1 MNKDKRIMA
10 DNHMLQ
16 FLFDFFAVSRDAYLI
31 LDRGLSVIYVNPP
44 MEKWFNLNWEGPI
57 EKPCIAE
64 FPWLEKS
71 LGFKKYYA
79 GNYELPQHWEEF
91 CPTMDLWVEASIYPL
106 KNEGHVVCMRDITAR
121 KQKELELGIDA
132 QRFAATKKI
141 GFDNVSIISAD
152 LRQLQKLTGKGVFSN
167 MENLEPS
174 SMEKYIYPDDWP
186 VFFEE
191 ASKAYIHK
199 IAFDLE
205 HRALKEDGGIIWA
218 HSRGV
223 PILDEN
229 GDIVEWVV
237 IVNDITHKKE
247 YEMMQREMIL
257 KLCEADEQKNDFISA
272 LSHELRNP
280 LMAITMSI
288 SLMEQVNPGSEPD
301 LHAREI
307 LQRQVAQMVRLIDDL
322 MDITRINRDKLGL
335 VKESIEVN
343 ASIKEIMDDFQ
354 AQFENKGLVLQ
365 EQYYD
370 APLYISA
377 DPARLKQV
385 MGNLL
390 SNSLKFTE
398 KGGLVRVLISADDET
413 NEAFIRVADTGIGI
427 APELLP
433 KLFEQFIQAD
443 NTPGRNAGGLGL
455 GLSIVKG
462 IIDLHGGSITV
473 NSGGK
478 GRGTEFLIRLPLLKQ
493 EKQ

>member
-1 MNKDKRIMA
+1 
-10 DNHMLQ
+10 
-16 FLFDFFAVSRDAYLI
+16 
-31 LDRGLSVIYVNPP
+31 
-44 MEKWFNLNWEGPI
+44 
-57 EKPCIAE
+57 
-64 FPWLEKS
+64 
-71 LGFKKYYA
+71 
-79 GNYELPQHWEEF
+79 
-91 CPTMDLWVEASIYPL
+91 
-106 KNEGHVVCMRDITAR
+106 
-121 KQKELELGIDA
+121 
-132 QRFAATKKI
+132 
-141 GFDNVSIISAD
+141 
-152 LRQLQKLTGKGVFSN
+152 
-167 MENLEPS
+167 
-174 SMEKYIYPDDWP
+174 MEKYIHPDDWP
-186 VFFEE
+186 VFFAE
-191 ASKAYIHK
+191 ASKAYINK
-199 IAFDLE
+199 SAFDLE
-205 HRALKEDGGIIWA
+205 HRALKEDGGMIWA

-223 PILDEN
+223 PILNEG
-229 GDIVEWVV
+229 GDIIEWVA

-257 KLCEADEQKNDFISA
+257 KLCEAGEQKNDFISA

-307 LQRQVAQMVRLIDDL
+307 LQRQIAQMVRLIDDL

-335 VKESIEVN
+335 VKENIEVN

-365 EQYYD
+365 EHYYD
-370 APLYISA
+370 FPLYISA

-398 KGGLVRVLISADDET
+398 KGGLVRVLIAADDET
-413 NEAFIRVADTGIGI
+413 DEAFIRVADTGIGI

-493 EKQ
+493 EK

>member
-10 DNHMLQ
+10 DNHMMQ
-16 FLFDFFAVSRDAYLI
+16 FLFDFFEVSRDAYLI
-31 LDRGLSVIYVNPP
+31 LDKGLRIIYVNPP
-44 MEKWFNLNWEGPI
+44 MKRWFNLNREEKD

-64 FPWLEKS
+64 FPWMEK
-71 LGFKKYYA
+71 LAGFKKYFA
-79 GNYELPQHWEEF
+79 GNPELPQHWEEF
-91 CPTMDLWVEASIYPL
+91 SPTMGLWVEASIYPL
-106 KNEGHVVCMRDITAR
+106 KNAGHVVCMRDITAR
-121 KQKELELGIDA
+121 KQKEMELEIDA
-132 QRFAATKKI
+132 QRFAATKEI

-152 LRQLQKLTGKGVFSN
+152 LRQLQKLIGRGAFTN
-167 MENLEPS
+167 IEDIDTTT
-174 SMEKYIYPDDWP
+174 MEKYIHPEDWLA
-186 VFFEE
+186 FY
-191 ASKAYIHK
+191 ATAGKAYINK
-199 IAFDLE
+199 SAFDME
-205 HRALKEDGGIIWA
+205 HRAIMEDGEIIWV

-223 PILDEN
+223 PILDEE
-229 GDIVEWVV
+229 GDIIEWVF
-237 IVNDITHKKE
+237 IVNDITPKKE
-247 YEMMQREMIL
+247 YEMMQQEMIL
-257 KLCEADEQKNDFISA
+257 KLCEADEQKNDFISS

-307 LQRQVAQMVRLIDDL
+307 LQRQIAQMVRLIDDL

-335 VKESIEVN
+335 VKENVEVN

-370 APLYISA
+370 VPLYISA

-398 KGGLVRVLISADDET
+398 KGGRVRVLISADDET
-413 NEAFIRVADTGIGI
+413 NDVFIRVVDTGIGI

-443 NTPGRNAGGLGL
+443 NTPGHNAGGLGL

-462 IIDLHGGSITV
+462 IVDLHGGSITV

-478 GRGTEFLIRLPLLKQ
+478 GRGTEFLISLPLLKQ